1 MLLAVWWN
9 GWALT
14 ALKHEE
20 LFSRITSTAFQR
32 ACLIYQSSFFQG
44 GAIAEVLRRQD
55 ESLSEWRETQEKRLQ
70 IDQQKADFNSALF
83 RITALAVL
91 AVCIAAR
98 ILLQRSRA
106 LDRGRCS

>member
-1 MLLAVWWN
+1 MSKQQQEWRGTQENQQQEWRETQQEWR
-9 GWALT
+9 GTQEKQQQEWRET
-14 ALKHEE
+14 
-20 LFSRITSTAFQR
+20 Q
-32 ACLIYQSSFFQG
+32 Q
-44 GAIAEVLRRQD
+44 
-55 ESLSEWRETQEKRLQ
+55 EWRETQEKRLE